1 MLFNEPPKTRSAS
14 SSAQRHRES
23 ASVPCLEMASTT
35 SGTSSAAT
43 LAAVFRTN
51 LSLPGRREGKV
62 RDVYRCA
69 PSPGAPL
76 LIVATDRL
84 SAFDVVMPTPIP
96 GKGRL
101 LTTMSLGWF
110 GFLRSR
116 GIIGD
121 HVLGTDLGEVQGLS
135 HADRAMLA
143 GRTMLCRAAKVV
155 PIECVV
161 RGYLAGSGWNEYC
174 ANRTVCGI
182 ELPAGLTQS
191 SRLPRPIFTP
201 ATKAEEGHDENISFE
216 RASELVGLGL
226 MTRLR
231 ELTIAIYSA
240 AADYALERGVILA
253 DTKFEFGFALDAN
266 GAPTDEL
273 MLVDEVLTPDSSRYW
288 PADDYEPGRE
298 QSSFDK
304 QFVRNHLLALVAEKK
319 WNKEPP
325 GPELPREVV
334 DATLARYE
342 EALTRLAL
350 PPFALLPDA
359 CTGSAR

>member
-1 MLFNEPPKTRSAS
+1 
-14 SSAQRHRES
+14 
-23 ASVPCLEMASTT
+23 
-35 SGTSSAAT
+35 
-43 LAAVFRTN
+43 
-51 LSLPGRREGKV
+51 
-62 RDVYRCA
+62 
-69 PSPGAPL
+69 
-76 LIVATDRL
+76 
-84 SAFDVVMPTPIP
+84 
-96 GKGRL
+96 
-101 LTTMSLGWF
+101 
-110 GFLRSR
+110 
-116 GIIGD
+116 
-121 HVLGTDLGEVQGLS
+121 
-135 HADRAMLA
+135 
-143 GRTMLCRAAKVV
+143 
-155 PIECVV
+155 
-161 RGYLAGSGWNEYC
+161 
-174 ANRTVCGI
+174 
-182 ELPAGLTQS
+182 
-191 SRLPRPIFTP
+191 
-201 ATKAEEGHDENISFE
+201 
-216 RASELVGLGL
+216 